1 MNSSLGGVYL
11 AIVENNK
18 LDERG
23 RIEITIPH
31 SDRAGSYP
39 AHIASFMAGNQR
51 GALFLPEIQ
60 DQVLVAFVNGVAD
73 APVIIGSLWSQR
85 DKPPE
90 TNADGENDVKLI
102 KTRSGHQVRLVDR
115 TGEESIEII
124 DKTGNNRIRI
134 SSKDN
139 LVTIKAPDGGIV
151 LDAKTISITS
161 KNELRLQST
170 DSKVN
175 IEAKGNTTIKG
186 QIVDINP

>member
-11 AIVENNK
+11 AIVESNK
-18 LDERG
+18 LDEQG
-23 RIEITIPH
+23 RIGITIPH

-39 AHIASFMAGNQR
+39 AYIASFMAGDQR
-51 GALFLPEIQ
+51 GALFLPEKR
-60 DQVLVAFVNGVAD
+60 DQVLVAFVNGVSD
-73 APVIIGSLWSQR
+73 APVVIGCLWSR
-85 DKPPE
+85 ADKPPE
-90 TNADGENDVKLI
+90 SNADGENDVKLI
-102 KTRSGHQVRLVDR
+102 KTRSGHQVRLVDKN
-115 TGEESIEII
+115 GEESIEII

-161 KNELRLQST
+161 KNGLKIQST
-170 DSKVN
+170 DSTVN